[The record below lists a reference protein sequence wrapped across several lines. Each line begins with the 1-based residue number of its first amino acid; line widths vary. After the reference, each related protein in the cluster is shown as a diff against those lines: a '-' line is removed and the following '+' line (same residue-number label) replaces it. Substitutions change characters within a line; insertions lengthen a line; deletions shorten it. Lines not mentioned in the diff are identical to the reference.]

1 MEIITGG
8 VTAAK
13 GFMAAGVEAGIKY
26 QNRKDMAMV
35 YSKTPCRAAGVF
47 TTNVVKAAPVLWDK
61 EVVESE
67 WEAQAIVVNSGIA
80 NACTGKLGYEYC
92 RETAGAAADAL
103 EIPLYQYLVCPVKL
117 QKHPVELRLL
127 QHVHSQNFPDD
138 PVIHMLHGASDTK
151 SLIAVFSVS

>member
-1 MEIITGG
+1 MSGQKDTAQSDIKRKAGG
-8 VTAAK
+8 TYGDHYRRRNRGKAIY
-13 GFMAAGVEAGIKY
+13 GSRRRGRDQY

-80 NACTGKLGYEYC
+80 NA
-92 RETAGAAADAL
+92 
-103 EIPLYQYLVCPVKL
+103 
-117 QKHPVELRLL
+117 
-127 QHVHSQNFPDD
+127 
-138 PVIHMLHGASDTK
+138 
-151 SLIAVFSVS
+151 

>member
-13 GFMAAGVEAGIKY
+13 GFLAAGVEAGIKY

-67 WEAQAIVVNSGIA
+67 WEAQAIVVNSGMNIA
-80 NACTGKLGYEYC
+80 GRRQERQQMRWRFL
-92 RETAGAAADAL
+92 
-103 EIPLYQYLVCPVKL
+103 
-117 QKHPVELRLL
+117 LR
-127 QHVHSQNFPDD
+127 
-138 PVIHMLHGASDTK
+138 AS
-151 SLIAVFSVS
+151 

>member
-92 RETAGAAADAL
+92 RGQMQCL
-103 EIPLYQYLVCPVKL
+103 EC
-117 QKHPVELRLL
+117 LL
-127 QHVHSQNFPDD
+127 QQQGQQQMRWRF
-138 PVIHMLHGASDTK
+138 LLRAS
-151 SLIAVFSVS
+151 

>member
-13 GFMAAGVEAGIKY
+13 GFMAAGVGRDQVSEQKRYG
-26 QNRKDMAMV
+26 NGV
-35 YSKTPCRAAGVF
+35 SKRRVAAGVF

-103 EIPLYQYLVCPVKL
+103 EISPQSVLIC
-117 QKHPVELRLL
+117 
-127 QHVHSQNFPDD
+127 STG
-138 PVIHMLHGASDTK
+138 VIGGCSFRWK
-151 SLIAVFSVS
+151 K